1 MQALRH
7 LYHRQAYRQETNYQ
21 LNYFTLAVKDPELQ
35 RAINEQ
41 RKVQNQRVIKPWIMY
56 NLTMA
61 VALGYSTW
69 AGSQL
74 YVLTN
79 LGCLIASIG
88 LITIHF
94 LRLYE
99 HAPLV
104 LYI

>member
-1 MQALRH
+1 MQVLRDF
-7 LYHRQAYRQETNYQ
+7 YHRQAYRQETNYQ

-35 RAINEQ
+35 RAIVEQ
-41 RKVQNQRVIKPWIMY
+41 RKEQNQRVIKPWIMY
-56 NLTMA
+56 NLTLL

-69 AGSQL
+69 AGSTL
-74 YVLTN
+74 YVLTI
-79 LGCLIASIG
+79 LGCLVASIG
-88 LITIHF
+88 LIIIHF